1 MLISTYLV
9 NHVLA
14 VAMVAG
20 LWMMAYVAF
29 KLAHALLDMFF
40 FACGFLLLTL
50 LNVNYQKAKQNPLGF
65 LWFLC
70 RRFGS
75 GLYDAVSDLRP
86 VKVTHGNW
94 VWIPLFRLR
103 RKEI

>member
-1 MLISTYLV
+1 MLTSIYLV

-50 LNVNYQKAKQNPLGF
+50 LNVNYKKAKQNPLGF
-65 LWFLC
+65 LRFLVN
-70 RRFGS
+70 RFGD
-75 GLYDAVSDLRP
+75 GMYDAISDLRP
-86 VKVTHGNW
+86 VKITHGKW
-94 VWIPLFRLR
+94 VWTPLFRLR
-103 RKEI
+103 RKEV